1 MREKILIAD
10 DEREIVEFMRDALED
25 EGYDVR
31 IAYDGGQVLDRLED
45 HEQLDLIILDIMMPH
60 LDGLEVCQV
69 IRDRVSCPILF
80 LSARSAEADRI
91 RGLAVGGDD
100 YIVKPFSMQEL
111 KARIKAHL
119 RREQR
124 VHLGR
129 QPKLLHHGYLTI
141 DLDSLQLFYKN
152 IPIPLTSREF
162 ELFQLLFMHPN
173 QVFSRE
179 QMYEKIWGYDAEG
192 DSATVTEHI
201 KNIRAKLAVAAPEQ
215 TFVTTVWGVG
225 YKFNRQ

>member
-25 EGYDVR
+25 DGYEVL
-31 IAYDGGQVLDRLED
+31 IAYDGGQVLDRIEG
-45 HEQLDLIILDIMMPH
+45 HGQLDLIILDVMMPH

-124 VHLGR
+124 NHLGH
-129 QPKLLHHGYLTI
+129 QPKLLHHGNLTI

-152 IPIPLTSREF
+152 IPIPLTSKEF

-192 DSATVTEHI
+192 DSAAVTEHI
-201 KNIRAKLAVAAPEQ
+201 KNIRAKLAMAAPDQ
-215 TFVTTVWGVG
+215 IFVTTVWGVG

>member
-25 EGYDVR
+25 DGYDVR
-31 IAYDGGQVLDRLED
+31 IAYDGSQVLDRLEE
-45 HEQLDLIILDIMMPH
+45 HEQFDLIILDIMMPH

-69 IRDRVSCPILF
+69 IRDRVACPILF

-111 KARIKAHL
+111 KARIRAHL

-124 VHLGR
+124 GHMGR
-129 QPKLLHHGYLTI
+129 HPKLLHHGHLTM

-152 IPIPLTSREF
+152 ILIPLTSREF
-162 ELFQLLFMHPN
+162 ELLQLLFMHPN

-179 QMYEKIWGYDAEG
+179 QMYEKVWGYDAEG
-192 DSATVTEHI
+192 DAATVTEHI
-201 KNIRAKLAVAAPEQ
+201 KNIRAKLTTAAPEQ

-225 YKFNRQ
+225 YKFNRP

>member
-1 MREKILIAD
+1 M
-10 DEREIVEFMRDALED
+10 
-25 EGYDVR
+25 
-31 IAYDGGQVLDRLED
+31 LDRLED

-111 KARIKAHL
+111 KARIRAHL

-124 VHLGR
+124 VHLGVITSYSIHYT
-129 QPKLLHHGYLTI
+129 KLY
-141 DLDSLQLFYKN
+141 DSGIAGHWQGN
-152 IPIPLTSREF
+152 P
-162 ELFQLLFMHPN
+162 
-173 QVFSRE
+173 
-179 QMYEKIWGYDAEG
+179 
-192 DSATVTEHI
+192 
-201 KNIRAKLAVAAPEQ
+201 AA
-215 TFVTTVWGVG
+215 G
-225 YKFNRQ
+225 

>member
-31 IAYDGGQVLDRLED
+31 IAYDGEQVLDQLND

-111 KARIKAHL
+111 KARIRAHL

-124 VHLGR
+124 AHLGR
-129 QPKLLHHGYLTI
+129 QPKLLHHGHLTI

-162 ELFQLLFMHPN
+162 ELFQLLLMHPN

-201 KNIRAKLAVAAPEQ
+201 KNIRAKLAAAAPEQ

>member
-10 DEREIVEFMRDALED
+10 DEQDIVEFMRDALQD
-25 EGYDVR
+25 EGYEVR
-31 IAYDGGQVLDRLED
+31 VAYDGKEVLNRLVD
-45 HEQLDLIILDIMMPH
+45 QPDLIILDIMMPH

-69 IRDRVSCPILF
+69 IRNRVSCPILF

-100 YIVKPFSMQEL
+100 YIVKPFSMPEL
-111 KARIKAHL
+111 KARIQAHL

-124 VHLGR
+124 NHFDH
-129 QPKLLHHGYLTI
+129 QPKLLHHGDLTI
-141 DLDSLQLFYKN
+141 DLDSLQLYYQD
-152 IPIPLTSREF
+152 IHIPLTSLEF

-179 QMYEKIWGYDAEG
+179 QMYERIWGYDAEG
-192 DSATVTEHI
+192 DASTVTEHI
-201 KNIRAKLAVAAPEQ
+201 KNIRAKLATAAPEM
-215 TFVTTVWGVG
+215 TFVATVWGVG
-225 YKFNRQ
+225 YKFERN

>member
-10 DEREIVEFMRDALED
+10 DEQDIVEFMRDALQD
-25 EGYDVR
+25 EGYEVR
-31 IAYDGGQVLDRLED
+31 VAYDGKEVLNRLVD
-45 HEQLDLIILDIMMPH
+45 QPDLIILDIMMPH
-60 LDGLEVCQV
+60 LDGLEVCQI
-69 IRDRVSCPILF
+69 IRNRVSCPILF

-100 YIVKPFSMQEL
+100 YIVKPFSMPEL
-111 KARIKAHL
+111 KARIQAHL

-124 VHLGR
+124 NHFDH
-129 QPKLLHHGYLTI
+129 QPKLLHHGDLTI
-141 DLDSLQLFYKN
+141 DLDSLQLYYHN
-152 IPIPLTSREF
+152 THIPLTSLEF

-192 DSATVTEHI
+192 DSSTVTEHI
-201 KNIRAKLAVAAPEQ
+201 KNIRAKLATAAPEKA
-215 TFVTTVWGVG
+215 FVATVWGVG
-225 YKFNRQ
+225 YKFERN

>member
-1 MREKILIAD
+1 MKMREKILIAD

-25 EGYDVR
+25 EGYEVR
-31 IAYDGGQVLDRLED
+31 IAYDGRQVLERLEA
-45 HEQLDLIILDIMMPH
+45 ELDLIILDIMMPH

-111 KARIKAHL
+111 KARIRAHL

-124 VHLGR
+124 SHLSR
-129 QPKLLHHGYLTI
+129 QPKLLHHGDLTL
-141 DLDSLQLFYKN
+141 DLDSLQLFYKH

-162 ELFQLLFMHPN
+162 ELFELLFMHPN

-179 QMYEKIWGYDAEG
+179 QMYEKVWGYDAEG

-201 KNIRAKLAVAAPEQ
+201 KNIRAKLAAVAPER
-215 TFVTTVWGVG
+215 TFVATVWGVG
-225 YKFNRQ
+225 YKFDRS

>member
-10 DEREIVEFMRDALED
+10 DEQEIVEFMRDALQD

-31 IAYDGGQVLDRLED
+31 VAYDGKQVLDRLQD
-45 HEQLDLIILDIMMPH
+45 QPDLIILDIMMPYM
-60 LDGLEVCQV
+60 DGLEVCQA
-69 IRDRVSCPILF
+69 IRNRVSCPILF
-80 LSARSAEADRI
+80 LSARSAEVDRI
-91 RGLAVGGDD
+91 KGLAVGGDD

-111 KARIKAHL
+111 KARIGAHL

-124 VHLGR
+124 NHFYH
-129 QPKLLHHGYLTI
+129 QPKLLHQGDLTI

-152 IPIPLTSREF
+152 ILIPLTSREF
-162 ELFQLLFMHPN
+162 ELFHLLFMHPN

-179 QMYEKIWGYDAEG
+179 QMYEKVWGYDAEG

-201 KNIRAKLAVAAPEQ
+201 KNIRAKLVAAAPEK
-215 TFVTTVWGVG
+215 TFVATVWGVG
-225 YKFNRQ
+225 YKFDRT

>member
-31 IAYDGGQVLDRLED
+31 IAYDGEQVLDQLND
-45 HEQLDLIILDIMMPH
+45 HELLDLIILDIMMPH
-60 LDGLEVCQV
+60 LDGLEVCQA

-111 KARIKAHL
+111 KARIRAHL

-124 VHLGR
+124 IHLGH
-129 QPKLLHHGYLTI
+129 QSKLLHHGHLTI

-152 IPIPLTSREF
+152 TPIPLTSREF

-201 KNIRAKLAVAAPEQ
+201 KNIRAKLAAVAPEQ

>member
-1 MREKILIAD
+1 MKMREKILIAD

-25 EGYDVR
+25 EGYEVW
-31 IAYDGGQVLDRLED
+31 IAYDGRQVLDQLEA
-45 HEQLDLIILDIMMPH
+45 ELDLIILDIMMPH

-100 YIVKPFSMQEL
+100 YIVKPFSMHEL
-111 KARIKAHL
+111 KARIRAHL

-124 VHLGR
+124 SHLGR
-129 QPKLLHHGYLTI
+129 QPKLLHHGDLTL
-141 DLDSLQLFYKN
+141 DLDSLQLFYKH
-152 IPIPLTSREF
+152 ILIPLTSREF
-162 ELFQLLFMHPN
+162 ELFELLFMHPN

-179 QMYEKIWGYDAEG
+179 QMYEKVWGYDAEG

-201 KNIRAKLAVAAPEQ
+201 KNIRAKLAAVAPER
-215 TFVTTVWGVG
+215 TFVATVWGVG
-225 YKFNRQ
+225 YKFDRS

>member
-10 DEREIVEFMRDALED
+10 DEQDIVEFMRDALED

-31 IAYDGGQVLDRLED
+31 IAYDGEQVLDRLED
-45 HEQLDLIILDIMMPH
+45 QPDLIILDIMMPNM
-60 LDGLEVCQV
+60 DGLEVCQV
-69 IRDRVSCPILF
+69 IRNRVSCPILF

-91 RGLAVGGDD
+91 KGLAVGGDD
-100 YIVKPFSMQEL
+100 YIVKPFSIQEL
-111 KARIKAHL
+111 KARIGAHL

-124 VHLGR
+124 NHFNH
-129 QPKLLHHGYLTI
+129 QPKLLHQGDLTI
-141 DLDSLQLFYKN
+141 DLDSLQLFYKS
-152 IPIPLTSREF
+152 IHIPLTGREF

-179 QMYEKIWGYDAEG
+179 QMYEKVWGYDAEG

-201 KNIRAKLAVAAPEQ
+201 KNIRAKLAAAAPEM
-215 TFVTTVWGVG
+215 TFVATVWGVG
-225 YKFNRQ
+225 YKFDRK